1 MGNWKSCGQRVF
13 LTWMGR
19 VLGTLKILTISKMNH
34 KGDFHWNHYPTT
46 PWCGQSLGA
55 QLQDEWLPLTHFRLQ
70 EFFHG
75 MGWFDFGVARSFFMP
90 GWESTELWWEIQ
102 AKKTSPPQCQVPAVP
117 APKNQSNRGIIKK
130 PWLRPLGL
138 ACVFLLDPLLFTS
151 VRILPFHPLEITSMN
166 PKKRP
171 LLYKTHCDLKRSTT
185 E

>member
-1 MGNWKSCGQRVF
+1 MDKSFSRLNG
-13 LTWMGR
+13 G
-19 VLGTLKILTISKMNH
+19 VLGTLKSLKLITKVTSTELIIPSLL
-34 KGDFHWNHYPTT
+34 DV
-46 PWCGQSLGA
+46 GQSLGA
-55 QLQDEWLPLTHFRLQ
+55 QSQDEWLPLTHFRLQ
-70 EFFHG
+70 EFFHARVG
-75 MGWFDFGVARSFFMP
+75 KHRTMMGNPS
-90 GWESTELWWEIQ
+90 E
-102 AKKTSPPQCQVPAVP
+102 KTSPPQCQVPAVP

-171 LLYKTHCDLKRSTT
+171 LLYKTHCDLKWSTT